1 MTVLNKDKIL
11 EAAKDFVTQGK
22 LDKAIREF
30 EKIVAVDPKDMRVKL
45 QIAELFVKR
54 RQIPEAIKSY
64 REVAESY
71 THDGFFL
78 KAVTVY
84 KNILRLNPSIL
95 DVNQALAGLYEKMG
109 LAKDAI
115 HQYEILAVALE
126 HKNQYDEAQKLREKL
141 VELAPDSPLHRVRLA
156 EAYQRDGRKEDS
168 LVQYE
173 ILAKQYRERKEDP
186 KKLVELYERIL
197 PHRPENK
204 EMLSELVHIYHASKN
219 FRPAIKWI
227 ENRKA
232 LVAQDPDVMELAAQ
246 MYGSLN
252 QLESARAKYQE
263 LAEFF
268 IAQGKIPEALKA
280 YGEIVVI
287 LPEESETVKKLAE
300 AVQPGCFESLL
311 QQANERRGKREEE
324 SRAKEAAM
332 EKEKEAKEKERKAA
346 KEGKPVAATAAAT
359 APASTPAAPKA
370 AAVPAVKPA
379 APATPK
385 ISDPEIAAGLKIA
398 RAAISLA
405 QAYLSSGLNDEAKQ
419 EFQHAHTALQKILSA
434 IPQHKE
440 AAELFKQL
448 PK

>member
-30 EKIVAVDPKDMRVKL
+30 EKIAAVDPKDMRVKL

-84 KNILRLNPSIL
+84 KNILRLNPSML

-126 HKNQYDEAQKLREKL
+126 HKNQYDEALKLREKL

-156 EAYQRDGRKEDS
+156 EAYQRDSRKEDS

-173 ILAKQYRERKEDP
+173 ILAKQYRERKEEP
-186 KKLVELYERIL
+186 KKMIELFERIL
-197 PHRPENK
+197 PHRPENQA
-204 EMLSELVHIYHASKN
+204 MLSELVHLYYSAKD
-219 FRPAIKWI
+219 FRAAIKWI

-232 LVAQDPDVMELAAQ
+232 LVAKDPDLMELAGQ
-246 MYGSLN
+246 MYSSLN

-263 LAEFF
+263 LAEFY
-268 IAQGKIPEALKA
+268 IAQGKVPEALKA
-280 YGEIVVI
+280 YAEIVVI

-300 AVQPGCFESLL
+300 AVQPGCFEALL

-332 EKEKEAKEKERKAA
+332 EKEKEAKEQERKAA
-346 KEGKPVAATAAAT
+346 KDGK
-359 APASTPAAPKA
+359 PAAP
-370 AAVPAVKPA
+370 PPPKPA
-379 APATPK
+379 APAAPAAPAKPVTPPAPAAPK
-385 ISDPEIAAGLKIA
+385 ITDPEIAASLKIA
-398 RAAISLA
+398 KAAISLA
-405 QAYLSSGLNDEAKQ
+405 QAYQSTGLNDEAKQ
-419 EFQHAHTALQKILSA
+419 EFEHARTALQKILTA
-434 IPQHKE
+434 LPQHKE
-440 AAELFKQL
+440 AGELFRQL